1 MDGSMTDPNS
11 SPLDPTL
18 VRYLR
23 RLVSILSITMIAG
36 ILVIMGLLVS
46 RYMQEKPHLPDRIT
60 LPEGKRAIAYTE
72 GRGWFAVVTE
82 DNEILIFD
90 GTTADLRKTIRID

>member
-1 MDGSMTDPNS
+1 MTDPNS

-23 RLVSILSITMIAG
+23 RLVSVLSITMIAG

-46 RYMQEKPHLPDRIT
+46 RYMQDKPQLPDRIT
-60 LPEGKRAIAYTE
+60 LPEGKRAMAYTE
-72 GRGWFAVVTE
+72 GRGWFAIVTE
-82 DNEILIFD
+82 DNEILIYD
-90 GTTADLRKTIRID
+90 GESGTLRKTLKID